1 MLLNSGA
8 GEDSLRVPWPARR
21 SNQSILSEDEMVG
34 WHHWLDGHEWASSG
48 SWWWTGKPGVLQSMG
63 SQSRTRQRLDWTE
76 QSPATSASADMPP
89 LPCGPHRPQ
98 ARSSAAVAS
107 TAATPEQTQQ
117 CYHHVINTNK
127 DLHSELQGSTHL
139 PNYHSLNLNSKTTP
153 SVPPQTS
160 PQQGEK

>member
-1 MLLNSGA
+1 M
-8 GEDSLRVPWPARR
+8 R
-21 SNQSILSEDEMVG
+21 
-34 WHHWLDGHEWASSG
+34 WLDGITDSMDMSLSKLRELVMDREAWRAAVH
-48 SWWWTGKPGVLQSMG
+48 GVAG
-63 SQSRTRQRLDWTE
+63 RTRQRLDWTE

-89 LPCGPHRPQ
+89 LPCGPHLPQ
-98 ARSSAAVAS
+98 ARSSAAGAS
-107 TAATPEQTQQ
+107 AAAAPEQTQQ

-153 SVPPQTS
+153 SVPPQAS